1 MRRALL
7 QLVEQLIDTGKCGQ
21 AANYLSIKQ
30 HLRDYTIRHIYRI
43 VATSLQ
49 TTTMATKVGIDDK
62 YKF

>member
-30 HLRDYTIRHIYRI
+30 HLRDYTIQHTYVYIVLWLRHCR
-43 VATSLQ
+43 Q
-49 TTTMATKVGIDDK
+49 QQWQQ
-62 YKF
+62 KFA